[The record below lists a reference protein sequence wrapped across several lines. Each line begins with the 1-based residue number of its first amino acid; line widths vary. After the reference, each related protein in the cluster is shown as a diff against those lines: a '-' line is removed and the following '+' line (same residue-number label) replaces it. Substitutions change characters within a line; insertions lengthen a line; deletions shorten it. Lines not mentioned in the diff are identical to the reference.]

1 MTTTLPNESQA
12 PAAAPAAQ
20 LRKLAAQRKLLAGQ
34 ARTLAAQRR
43 AVSAELKQLAAERKQ
58 LASQRTQLTQ
68 QVHQLAAQ
76 RRQLND
82 QARQL
87 VDPAYVPVPRAPAK
101 ATRKA
106 RRTKVAAA
114 VALPA
119 TVAQPWLPSE
129 QEQPPVPLVPA
140 QPLADQHQLRVN
152 GQQSA
157 ALDADELML
166 QIAAAFESINVL
178 FLQLSGFELQQHWLE
193 AQRDLL
199 RAENSSTRTLLPSRS
214 IQRLPRRA

>member
-20 LRKLAAQRKLLAGQ
+20 LRKLAAQRKLLAGR

-87 VDPAYVPVPRAPAK
+87 ADPAYVPVPRAPAK

-106 RRTKVAAA
+106 PRTKVAAA

-119 TVAQPWLPSE
+119 TVAQPWLPTE
-129 QEQPPVPLVPA
+129 QEHAPVPLVPA
-140 QPLADQHQLRVN
+140 QPLVAQHQLRVN
-152 GQQSA
+152 GQRSA
-157 ALDADELML
+157 ALDADELTL
-166 QIAAAFESINVL
+166 QIAAAFESINAL

-214 IQRLPRRA
+214 IQRQLRRA

>member
-140 QPLADQHQLRVN
+140 QSLADQHQLRVN

-166 QIAAAFESINVL
+166 QIAAAFESINAL

-199 RAENSSTRTLLPSRS
+199 RAENSSKGSLVARRS

>member
-1 MTTTLPNESQA
+1 MTTTLPNESNA

-101 ATRKA
+101 APRKA

-140 QPLADQHQLRVN
+140 QSLADQHQLRVN

-199 RAENSSTRTLLPSRS
+199 RAENPSTRTLLPSRS
-214 IQRLPRRA
+214 IQRQPRRA

>member
-1 MTTTLPNESQA
+1 MPKSSKTPDGA
-12 PAAAPAAQ
+12 PAEQ

-119 TVAQPWLPSE
+119 TVAQIWSPTE
-129 QEQPPVPLVPA
+129 PLQSPA
-140 QPLADQHQLRVN
+140 QAVPPASQPAV
-152 GQQSA
+152 GQQQLPANGHQSA
-157 ALDADELML
+157 ELIADELPL
-166 QIAAAFESINVL
+166 QIAAAFEIINAL
-178 FLQLSGFELQQHWLE
+178 FLQLRGFDLQQRWLE
-193 AQRDLL
+193 AQYHQL
-199 RAENSSTRTLLPSRS
+199 RAEGFSTGSLVSRHS
-214 IQRLPRRA
+214 I

>member
-87 VDPAYVPVPRAPAK
+87 ADPAYVPVPRAPAK

-106 RRTKVAAA
+106 RRTKVGAA

-119 TVAQPWLPSE
+119 TVAQPRLPSE

-152 GQQSA
+152 GQQLA

-199 RAENSSTRTLLPSRS
+199 RAENPSTRTLLPSRS
-214 IQRLPRRA
+214 IQRQPRRA